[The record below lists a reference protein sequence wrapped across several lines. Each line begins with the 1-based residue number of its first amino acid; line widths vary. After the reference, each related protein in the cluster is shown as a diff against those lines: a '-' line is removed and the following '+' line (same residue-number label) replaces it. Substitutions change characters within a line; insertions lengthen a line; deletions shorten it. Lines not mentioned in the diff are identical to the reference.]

1 MENLK
6 SSLRLPTLE
15 IPSKYS
21 VFKRVA
27 NLTLVII
34 GVIICVQ
41 LWLVSSEHAINW
53 HNKQANQL
61 GESLLTFSASVLTE
75 SIIAEDKQKLTK
87 QLQFIVED
95 PHVLGASL
103 FDNKGRQLADN
114 ESSYSVVAAYK
125 LNSHTPLVFVKSIE
139 HQGALIGYLRIMLK
153 EEKVMEYHGEYQVQ
167 LNQQVI
173 VLMLLA
179 AAVGILIARVFY
191 KFRYRHKRSQES

>member
-6 SSLRLPTLE
+6 SSLRLSTLE

-27 NLTLVII
+27 NLILVIVGI
-34 GVIICVQ
+34 IICIN
-41 LWLVSSEHAINW
+41 LWLVSSEQSTNW

-61 GESLLTFSASVLTE
+61 GESLSTFSASVLTE

-87 QLQFIVED
+87 QLQFIAED

-114 ESSYSVVAAYK
+114 QSSSSVVAAYK
-125 LNSHTPLVFVKSIE
+125 LNSQQPLVFVKSIE
-139 HQGALIGYLRIMLK
+139 YQGKLIGYLRIMLK

-179 AAVGILIARVFY
+179 AAVGILIARIFY
-191 KFRYRHKRSQES
+191 KFRYRSQKEN